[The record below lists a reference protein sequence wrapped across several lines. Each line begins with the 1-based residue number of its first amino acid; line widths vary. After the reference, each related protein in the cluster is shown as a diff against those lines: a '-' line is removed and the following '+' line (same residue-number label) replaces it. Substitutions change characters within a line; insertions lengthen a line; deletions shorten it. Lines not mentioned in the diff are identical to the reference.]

1 MNLARKGANSLQ
13 HPHVKHTIL
22 FQSSENPRAH
32 SAKPFK
38 NPATDRPAL
47 TELPDLRPIGLLPRG
62 EDGAA
67 AAAETAEPAN
77 PCENPFTGSRSEHK
91 VTFSFFRED
100 GSRITLGL
108 HRTLGNNVFLFGFFL
123 FPPISARSGFSAR
136 SRRGGPAGGLA
147 GRALF
152 ALRQNA
158 AEGVWGSEG
167 RFWGGMVP
175 GLSFITVSYYCMIRI
190 ITIIIDYLG
199 SGDPRGSGMQ

>member
-1 MNLARKGANSLQ
+1 MARATCRSSASSLSPVKAKRFIKLRGA
-13 HPHVKHTIL
+13 
-22 FQSSENPRAH
+22 RAH
-32 SAKPFK
+32 S
-38 NPATDRPAL
+38 
-47 TELPDLRPIGLLPRG
+47 
-62 EDGAA
+62 DGISSMG
-67 AAAETAEPAN
+67 
-77 PCENPFTGSRSEHK
+77 C
-91 VTFSFFRED
+91 
-100 GSRITLGL
+100 L